1 MDERL
6 QKQSDLFISNR
17 IAMKNGFLWDYPAI
31 HGVSAVIWAAY
42 QRKVDVEKIRYCKKE
57 LKKEAEA
64 FGYLEDNA
72 SGLAA
77 AMLAISDDMA
87 YMLRCLKKLYK
98 MMLDEGFKPSSSLM
112 LTALVMIRLHDE
124 KDYGKMIKRAKRIC
138 ISLRS
143 VPWYSIVGSDKAQ
156 EAQMILER
164 ETQEIY
170 QREKRYRRLLKG
182 QFPSQKI
189 EEILSDVLIMDHRSE
204 EKNVS
209 HLLAIYSTVKGPS
222 EKEYLEQEFEYA
234 VLAVLV
240 LVTKDPAETMS
251 RVFEVYDYLAAS
263 SELKKLVWQR
273 HWLFCYASLI
283 VAMTDI
289 DRVRYSK
296 YSAEYDGDIFMAIS
310 MMPLIGLA
318 GQRTQ

>member
-6 QKQSDLFISNR
+6 QRQSDLFISNR

-42 QRKVDVEKIRYCKKE
+42 QRDVDIEKIRYCKKE

-72 SGLAA
+72 SALAA
-77 AMLAISDDMA
+77 AMLAISDDMT
-87 YMLRCLKKLYK
+87 YTLRCLKKLYK
-98 MMLDEGFKPSSSLM
+98 MMLADGFKPSSSLM

-124 KDYGKMIKRAKRIC
+124 KDFGKLVKKAKRIC
-138 ISLRS
+138 ISLHS
-143 VPWYSIVGSDKAQ
+143 VPWHSIVDNNKTQ
-156 EAQMILER
+156 EAHMILER

-170 QREKRYRRLLKG
+170 QREKRYRRLLKD
-182 QFPSQKI
+182 QFPSQKV
-189 EEILSDVLIMDHRSE
+189 EGYLSDVLIMDHRSE

-209 HLLAIYSTVKGPS
+209 HLLGIYSTVKGSS
-222 EKEYLEQEFEYA
+222 EREYLEQDFEYA
-234 VLAVLV
+234 LLAVLA

-251 RVFEVYDYLAAS
+251 RVFEVYDYLEAS
-263 SELKKLVWQR
+263 SELKKHVWQK

-289 DRVRYSK
+289 DRVRYSR

-310 MMPLIGLA
+310 MLPLLGLA
-318 GQRTQ
+318 GQR